1 MIDQFL
7 IKKPIVTEK
16 SAQLQS
22 FSQYVF
28 MVKAGASSAE
38 IKKMIKNIYNVDPVK
53 VNIINVKPRFG
64 RYGRVRTET
73 RGAYKKAIVT
83 IKKGQTIDTVQN

>member
-16 SAQLQS
+16 STMLHS
-22 FSQYVF
+22 FNQYVF

-38 IKKMIKNIYNVDPVK
+38 IKKMVKTIYQVDPVR

-64 RYGRVRTET
+64 RYGRTKTET
-73 RGAYKKAIVT
+73 RAGFKKAIVT
-83 IKKGQTIDTVQN
+83 IKKGQTIDVIQH